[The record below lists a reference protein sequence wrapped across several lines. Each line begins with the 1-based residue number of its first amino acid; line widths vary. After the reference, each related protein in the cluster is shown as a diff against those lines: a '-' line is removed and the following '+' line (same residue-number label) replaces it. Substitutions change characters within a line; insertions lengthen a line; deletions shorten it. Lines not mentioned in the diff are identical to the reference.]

1 LRRNEEQGAEKD
13 DKGDCSPGEMTGGYH
28 WLPTPGYPT
37 ISWEV
42 VTCHQLGFEAEV
54 GHVEMWTAVLDRL
67 AVAWGKDAAVL
78 RRLLKDCCCG
88 LVGRRVTTSR
98 QTHPDFLIQRPQLCP
113 TFGCVLAQFVEDLP
127 GDPGHG
133 RVLDRCGGVVVSLAV
148 PTVDPPRCPIWD
160 TCHHLLAGAAD
171 GALADLQ
178 QVGDITGRL
187 GGGFLEYHLQ
197 EPLPL
202 SPRRSERDRR

>member
-1 LRRNEEQGAEKD
+1 MRRNNEQGAEKD
-13 DKGDCSPGEMTGGYH
+13 DEGDCSPGAITGGYY
-28 WLPTPGYPT
+28 WLPTPGHAT
-37 ISWEV
+37 LCWDV
-42 VTCHQLGFEAEV
+42 VTCHQLEFEAKV

-88 LVGRRVTTSR
+88 LVGRRVTTSG
-98 QTHPDFLIQRPQLCP
+98 QTHPDFLIQRPQRCP
-113 TFGCVLAQFVEDLP
+113 AFGGVLAEFVEDLP
-127 GDPGHG
+127 GDPCHG
-133 RVLDRCGGVVVSLAV
+133 RVLDRCGGVVVGLAV
-148 PTVDPPRCPIWD
+148 STLDPPRCPIWD